1 MTVDLATVTCNPNAF
16 GVPRFAFRAENAEDS
31 ISANV
36 EVRGTAPED
45 GSVFTIDPKLGGGS
59 SKVVLFY
66 DAKNWTNLLNESN
79 TVPYNSDGTIHSIH
93 GSDIAVA
100 NDRDAAE
107 TMDVSFNVV
116 CQ

>member
-1 MTVDLATVTCNPNAF
+1 M
-16 GVPRFAFRAENAEDS
+16 
-31 ISANV
+31 
-36 EVRGTAPED
+36 
-45 GSVFTIDPKLGGGS
+45 
-59 SKVVLFY
+59 VLFY

-79 TVPYNSDGTIHSIH
+79 TVTYNSDGTIHSIH